1 MGTIVDD
8 DAAPVFSIAS
18 ASAAEGS
25 AITFTVTRTGRRAGF
40 AVGQLC
46 DVALCGNTAS
56 ADDFTGASGTLIFA
70 AGVTSLSFTVSTT
83 EDVLFEGNETLTVAL
98 SEPTGGAV
106 TRRRRFGDG
115 HLLLVDDDA
124 APEVSPLRAPRRR
137 RGARSRSR

>member
-1 MGTIVDD
+1 MALSEPTGGAVISATAGSATGTIVDD

-25 AITFTVTRTGRRAGF
+25 AITFTVTRTGDAQASQSVSYVTLPG
-40 AVGQLC
+40 A
-46 DVALCGNTAS
+46 GNTAS

-98 SEPTGGAV
+98 SERRAV
-106 TRRRRFGDG
+106 R
-115 HLLLVDDDA
+115 
-124 APEVSPLRAPRRR
+124 
-137 RGARSRSR
+137 